1 MLFCSAFAYS
11 DVAFPPPIVAKAWQ
25 IVAKREGRVE
35 KVGFFRVKSRTY
47 YMKKSDF
54 FEVQI
59 RIYSQYIKTFN
70 DMIQLIPFKRMVN
83 VNGETKQ
90 MYALRLNPIQPVEFD
105 VLARLIAQRTTLTE
119 YEVEFVLSELQT
131 VMIENLELGRGV
143 RFGRLGTFEPSLK
156 AEAVEKENDL
166 NLSTVK
172 KVNIIYKPSLE
183 IKKALKNFRFR
194 IIR

>member
-1 MLFCSAFAYS
+1 
-11 DVAFPPPIVAKAWQ
+11 
-25 IVAKREGRVE
+25 
-35 KVGFFRVKSRTY
+35 
-47 YMKKSDF
+47 
-54 FEVQI
+54 
-59 RIYSQYIKTFN
+59 
-70 DMIQLIPFKRMVN
+70 MIQLIPTKRVLNCNGVN
-83 VNGETKQ
+83 KEVHL
-90 MYALRLNPIQPVEFD
+90 LRLNPVQPVEFD

-119 YEVEFVLSELQT
+119 YEVEFVLGELQT

-172 KVNIIYKPSLE
+172 KMNILYKPSLE
-183 IKKALKNFRFR
+183 IKKALKSFRFR

>member
-1 MLFCSAFAYS
+1 
-11 DVAFPPPIVAKAWQ
+11 
-25 IVAKREGRVE
+25 
-35 KVGFFRVKSRTY
+35 
-47 YMKKSDF
+47 
-54 FEVQI
+54 
-59 RIYSQYIKTFN
+59 
-70 DMIQLIPFKRMVN
+70 MIQLIPFKRMVN
-83 VNGETKQ
+83 VNGEAKQ

-119 YEVEFVLSELQT
+119 YEVEFVLGELQS

-183 IKKALKNFRFR
+183 IKKALKSFRFR

>member
-1 MLFCSAFAYS
+1 
-11 DVAFPPPIVAKAWQ
+11 
-25 IVAKREGRVE
+25 
-35 KVGFFRVKSRTY
+35 
-47 YMKKSDF
+47 MKKSDF

-59 RIYSQYIKTFN
+59 RIYNQYIKKFN

-90 MYALRLNPIQPVEFD
+90 MYALRLNPVQPVEFD

-156 AEAVEKENDL
+156 AEAVVSEKEL

-183 IKKALKNFRFR
+183 IKKALKSFRFR

>member
-1 MLFCSAFAYS
+1 MAL
-11 DVAFPPPIVAKAWQ
+11 
-25 IVAKREGRVE
+25 
-35 KVGFFRVKSRTY
+35 
-47 YMKKSDF
+47 F
-54 FEVQI
+54 FEAKP
-59 RIYSQYIKTFN
+59 RFYNQYIKTFN
-70 DMIQLIPFKRMVN
+70 DMIQLIPTKRVLNCNGVN
-83 VNGETKQ
+83 KEVHL
-90 MYALRLNPIQPVEFD
+90 LRLNPVQPVEFD

-119 YEVEFVLSELQT
+119 YEVEFVLGELQS

-183 IKKALKNFRFR
+183 IKKALKSFRFR

>member
-1 MLFCSAFAYS
+1 
-11 DVAFPPPIVAKAWQ
+11 
-25 IVAKREGRVE
+25 
-35 KVGFFRVKSRTY
+35 
-47 YMKKSDF
+47 
-54 FEVQI
+54 
-59 RIYSQYIKTFN
+59 
-70 DMIQLIPFKRMVN
+70 MIQLIPTKRVLNCNGVN
-83 VNGETKQ
+83 KEVHL
-90 MYALRLNPIQPVEFD
+90 LRLNPVQPVEFD

-119 YEVEFVLSELQT
+119 YEVEFVLGELQS

>member
-1 MLFCSAFAYS
+1 
-11 DVAFPPPIVAKAWQ
+11 
-25 IVAKREGRVE
+25 
-35 KVGFFRVKSRTY
+35 
-47 YMKKSDF
+47 MKKSDF

-59 RIYSQYIKTFN
+59 RIYNQYIKTFN

-90 MYALRLNPIQPVEFD
+90 MYALRLNSVQPVEFD

-119 YEVEFVLSELQT
+119 YEVEFVLGELQS

-143 RFGRLGTFEPSLK
+143 RFGRLGTFAPSLK

-183 IKKALKNFRFR
+183 IKKALKSFRFR

>member
-1 MLFCSAFAYS
+1 
-11 DVAFPPPIVAKAWQ
+11 
-25 IVAKREGRVE
+25 
-35 KVGFFRVKSRTY
+35 
-47 YMKKSDF
+47 MKKSDF

-90 MYALRLNPIQPVEFD
+90 MYALRLSPVHPMNFD
-105 VLARLIAQRTTLTE
+105 VLAKLIAERTTLTE
-119 YEVEFVLSELQT
+119 YEVEFVLGELQT

-156 AEAVEKENDL
+156 AEAVENEQEL

-183 IKKALKNFRFR
+183 IKKALKKLRMR
-194 IIR
+194 INRK

>member
-1 MLFCSAFAYS
+1 
-11 DVAFPPPIVAKAWQ
+11 
-25 IVAKREGRVE
+25 
-35 KVGFFRVKSRTY
+35 
-47 YMKKSDF
+47 MKKSDF

-59 RIYSQYIKTFN
+59 RIYNQYIAKFN

-83 VNGETKQ
+83 VNGETKE
-90 MYALRLNPIQPVEFD
+90 MYALKLNPVHPMDFD
-105 VLARLIAQRTTLTE
+105 VLAKLIAERTTLTE

-143 RFGRLGTFEPSLK
+143 KFGKLGTFEPSLK
-156 AEAVEKENDL
+156 AEAVENEQEL

-183 IKKALKNFRFR
+183 IKKALKKLRMR
-194 IIR
+194 INRK

>member
-1 MLFCSAFAYS
+1 MLYLLPESQEFYS
-11 DVAFPPPIVAKAWQ
+11 H
-25 IVAKREGRVE
+25 GE
-35 KVGFFRVKSRTY
+35 K
-47 YMKKSDF
+47 
-54 FEVQI
+54 
-59 RIYSQYIKTFN
+59 KTVW
-70 DMIQLIPFKRMVN
+70 L
-83 VNGETKQ
+83 
-90 MYALRLNPIQPVEFD
+90 LRLEKTRNLEFEQ
-105 VLARLIAQRTTLTE
+105 LCQLIAQRTTLTE

-156 AEAVEKENDL
+156 AEAVESEKEL

-183 IKKALKNFRFR
+183 IKKALKSFRFR

>member
-1 MLFCSAFAYS
+1 
-11 DVAFPPPIVAKAWQ
+11 
-25 IVAKREGRVE
+25 
-35 KVGFFRVKSRTY
+35 
-47 YMKKSDF
+47 
-54 FEVQI
+54 
-59 RIYSQYIKTFN
+59 
-70 DMIQLIPFKRMVN
+70 MVN

-119 YEVEFVLSELQT
+119 YEVEFVLGELQS

-143 RFGRLGTFEPSLK
+143 KFGKLGTFEPSLK
-156 AEAVEKENDL
+156 AEAVENEQEL

>member
-1 MLFCSAFAYS
+1 
-11 DVAFPPPIVAKAWQ
+11 
-25 IVAKREGRVE
+25 
-35 KVGFFRVKSRTY
+35 
-47 YMKKSDF
+47 
-54 FEVQI
+54 
-59 RIYSQYIKTFN
+59 
-70 DMIQLIPFKRMVN
+70 MIQLIPFKRMVN

-90 MYALRLNPIQPVEFD
+90 MYALRLNPVQPVEFD

-119 YEVEFVLSELQT
+119 YEVEFVLGELQS

-183 IKKALKNFRFR
+183 IKKALKSFRFR

>member
-1 MLFCSAFAYS
+1 
-11 DVAFPPPIVAKAWQ
+11 
-25 IVAKREGRVE
+25 
-35 KVGFFRVKSRTY
+35 
-47 YMKKSDF
+47 MKKSDF

-90 MYALRLNPIQPVEFD
+90 MYALRLNPVHPMDFD
-105 VLARLIAQRTTLTE
+105 VLSKLIAERTTLTE

-143 RFGRLGTFEPSLK
+143 KLGRLGTFEPSLK
-156 AEAVEKENDL
+156 AEAVENEQEL

-183 IKKALKNFRFR
+183 IKKALKKLRMR
-194 IIR
+194 INRK

>member
-1 MLFCSAFAYS
+1 
-11 DVAFPPPIVAKAWQ
+11 
-25 IVAKREGRVE
+25 
-35 KVGFFRVKSRTY
+35 
-47 YMKKSDF
+47 
-54 FEVQI
+54 
-59 RIYSQYIKTFN
+59 
-70 DMIQLIPFKRMVN
+70 MIQLIPFKRMVN

-90 MYALRLNPIQPVEFD
+90 MYALRLNPVQPVEFD

-119 YEVEFVLSELQT
+119 YEVEFVLGELQS

-172 KVNIIYKPSLE
+172 KMNIIYKPSLE

>member
-1 MLFCSAFAYS
+1 M
-11 DVAFPPPIVAKAWQ
+11 Q
-25 IVAKREGRVE
+25 I
-35 KVGFFRVKSRTY
+35 RTY
-47 YMKKSDF
+47 N
-54 FEVQI
+54 
-59 RIYSQYIKTFN
+59 QYIKKF
-70 DMIQLIPFKRMVN
+70 DGMIQLIPYKREIYSH
-83 VNGETKQ
+83 GEKKTVH
-90 MYALRLNPIQPVEFD
+90 ALRLNPVQPVEFD

-119 YEVEFVLSELQT
+119 YEVEFVLGELQT

-172 KVNIIYKPSLE
+172 KMNILYKPSLE
-183 IKKALKNFRFR
+183 IKKALKSFRFR

>member
-1 MLFCSAFAYS
+1 
-11 DVAFPPPIVAKAWQ
+11 
-25 IVAKREGRVE
+25 
-35 KVGFFRVKSRTY
+35 
-47 YMKKSDF
+47 MKKSDF

-183 IKKALKNFRFR
+183 IKKALKSFRFR

>member
-1 MLFCSAFAYS
+1 
-11 DVAFPPPIVAKAWQ
+11 
-25 IVAKREGRVE
+25 
-35 KVGFFRVKSRTY
+35 
-47 YMKKSDF
+47 MKKSDF

-59 RIYSQYIKTFN
+59 RIYNQYIKKFN

-90 MYALRLNPIQPVEFD
+90 MYALRLNPVQPVEFD

-156 AEAVEKENDL
+156 AEAVESEKEL

-183 IKKALKNFRFR
+183 IKKALKSFRFR

>member
-1 MLFCSAFAYS
+1 
-11 DVAFPPPIVAKAWQ
+11 
-25 IVAKREGRVE
+25 
-35 KVGFFRVKSRTY
+35 
-47 YMKKSDF
+47 
-54 FEVQI
+54 
-59 RIYSQYIKTFN
+59 
-70 DMIQLIPFKRMVN
+70 MIQLIPFKRMVN

-90 MYALRLNPIQPVEFD
+90 MYALRLNSVQPVEFD

-119 YEVEFVLSELQT
+119 YEVEFVLGELQS

-143 RFGRLGTFEPSLK
+143 RFGRLGTFAPSLK

-183 IKKALKNFRFR
+183 IKKALKSFRFR

>member
-1 MLFCSAFAYS
+1 
-11 DVAFPPPIVAKAWQ
+11 
-25 IVAKREGRVE
+25 
-35 KVGFFRVKSRTY
+35 
-47 YMKKSDF
+47 
-54 FEVQI
+54 
-59 RIYSQYIKTFN
+59 
-70 DMIQLIPFKRMVN
+70 MIQLIPFKRMVN

-90 MYALRLNPIQPVEFD
+90 MYALRLNPVQPVEFD

-119 YEVEFVLSELQT
+119 YEVEFVLGELQS

>member
-1 MLFCSAFAYS
+1 
-11 DVAFPPPIVAKAWQ
+11 
-25 IVAKREGRVE
+25 
-35 KVGFFRVKSRTY
+35 
-47 YMKKSDF
+47 MKKSDF

-59 RIYSQYIKTFN
+59 RIYNQYIKKFN

-90 MYALRLNPIQPVEFD
+90 MYALRLSPVQPVEFD

-119 YEVEFVLSELQT
+119 YEVEFVLGELQS

-183 IKKALKNFRFR
+183 IKKALKSFRFR

>member
-1 MLFCSAFAYS
+1 
-11 DVAFPPPIVAKAWQ
+11 
-25 IVAKREGRVE
+25 
-35 KVGFFRVKSRTY
+35 
-47 YMKKSDF
+47 
-54 FEVQI
+54 
-59 RIYSQYIKTFN
+59 
-70 DMIQLIPFKRMVN
+70 MIQLIPFKRMVN

-90 MYALRLNPIQPVEFD
+90 MYALGLNPVQPVEFD

-119 YEVEFVLSELQT
+119 YEVEFVLGELQS